1 MGSKLFNGHKY
12 LADEKDV
19 AVVILTLLLKQ
30 LTEQETKGLR
40 KIFDEVKTALPHGFL
55 LTFTKVETRMNE
67 RRQSVK
73 PGIIEHT
80 REASIANELDFLPKH
95 LERSSFSKLSSL
107 SSARFFFILIV
118 LIYTNRETGIIT
130 D

>member
-1 MGSKLFNGHKY
+1 MGSNLFNGHKY

-80 REASIANELDFLPKH
+80 GKPA
-95 LERSSFSKLSSL
+95 
-107 SSARFFFILIV
+107 
-118 LIYTNRETGIIT
+118 
-130 D
+130 